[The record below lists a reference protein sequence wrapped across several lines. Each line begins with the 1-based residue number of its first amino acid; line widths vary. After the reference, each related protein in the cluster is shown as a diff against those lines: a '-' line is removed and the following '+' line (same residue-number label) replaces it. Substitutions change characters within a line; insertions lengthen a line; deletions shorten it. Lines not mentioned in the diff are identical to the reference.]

1 MKIEIEDNFP
11 LSKIRTVKGSRR
23 LAREKTLQILTAY
36 EVSGDPWTKLF
47 PHIFNRRFNFGDE
60 NPQEAETENTS
71 KMLRP
76 DEIYELEADTPIV
89 WEQDELEFARTLIT
103 GVIEQKD
110 YFNEIIE
117 LHAKNWEL
125 ERIALIDRIL
135 IYIAATELTRCPD
148 IPTKVSINEAIDI
161 AKKYS
166 TEKSGVFINGLMEA
180 VIAKLNEDH
189 LIKKSG
195 RGLIDS

>member
-60 NPQEAETENTS
+60 IQPEAENPL

-76 DEIYELEADTPIV
+76 DEIYELEADIPII
-89 WEQDELEFARTLIT
+89 WEQDELDFARTLIT
-103 GVIEQKD
+103 GVIEMKD
-110 YFNEIIE
+110 YYNEILE
-117 LHAKNWEL
+117 THAKNWDL

-135 IYIAATELTRCPD
+135 IYIAATEMTKCPD

-166 TEKSGVFINGLMEA
+166 TEKSGVFINGMMEA
-180 VIAKLNEDH
+180 VITKLNEDN

-195 RGLIDS
+195 RGLIEN